1 MPIFFPR
8 SIGPVFIDVVV
19 EESATAA
26 MEIPSHPVERGAKI
40 SDHAWRLPTTL
51 KMTNITQDVTGPWRA
66 LNDIMALA
74 EPFDIL
80 NGFDLFPNMMIESI
94 EPQRDVIWANVLF
107 FTVSLKEVII
117 VETAESAGNAGTGG
131 DPRGQGKTARGQVQ
145 ARKVDTASGRGAKVK
160 AELRASSGTAVA

>member
-1 MPIFFPR
+1 MPVFFPR

-19 EESATAA
+19 EESASAS

-66 LNDIMALA
+66 MNDLMAQA

-80 NGFDLFPNMMIESI
+80 TGFDLFPNMMIESI
-94 EPQRDVIWANVLF
+94 EPQRDVIWSNVLY
-107 FTVSLKEVII
+107 FTVSFKEVII
-117 VETAESAGNAGTGG
+117 VDSAEGVGNAGTGG
-131 DPRGQGKTARGQVQ
+131 DPRGQGLSARGQVQ
-145 ARKVDTASGRGAKVK
+145 ARQVDVSGG
-160 AELRASSGTAVA
+160 RAAAVFGGLPGIP

>member
-8 SIGPVFIDVVV
+8 SVGPVFIAVGV
-19 EESATAA
+19 EESATAS

-66 LNDIMALA
+66 LNDLMAQA

-80 NGFDLFPNMMIESI
+80 TGFDLFENMMIESI
-94 EPQRDVIWANVLF
+94 EPQRDVIWSNVLY

-117 VETAESAGNAGTGG
+117 VETAEGTGNAGTGG
-131 DPRGQGKTARGQVQ
+131 DPRGQGKTTRGQVQ
-145 ARKVDTASGRGAKVK
+145 ARKVDVSSGRGAAV
-160 AELRASSGTAVA
+160 RSGLPAAR